1 MGEARMGENGIC
13 EKEKRWLIKRNTK
26 IVLTVAI
33 AWLSGLASG
42 QSDSNPSTDGGLSS
56 AASAEL
62 LMKMNRAFA
71 DEDYDGTFTYDAGED
86 LSSIRVVHKVVNGEQ
101 RERLVHLNGA
111 PREILRHGEEVVCKV
126 MPGDDL
132 AVLENSIPAGPF
144 ARAFVR
150 EFERLGGSY
159 QVDDMGEG
167 RVAGRAAR
175 RLSITPKDDFRYGF
189 RLWLDAENHLLLR
202 SQLVDQ
208 QGQKLEEFL
217 FSSIVF
223 GDDVLDQALE
233 SEDMSGS
240 MVSHLTLKS
249 SSRESVDPLQ
259 DGRVAWTVA
268 WLPPGFKM
276 ASADI
281 RRKPASGES
290 VESMIYSD
298 GIASFSIFLEPMPQ
312 KGAARM
318 TARNGATVAIAR
330 GVRTLSGHFL
340 ATLVGEIPEPTGTR
354 IVESISA
361 E

>member
-1 MGEARMGENGIC
+1 MGVKELG
-13 EKEKRWLIKRNTK
+13 EKEKLRLIKRNTL
-26 IVLTVAI
+26 VLLTITFAFM
-33 AWLSGLASG
+33 SGSASA
-42 QSDSNPSTDGGLSS
+42 QSDSNSTSDGVLSS

-62 LMKMNRAFA
+62 LMKMNLAFA

-86 LSSIRVVHKVVNGEQ
+86 LSSIRVVHKVVDGEQ

-167 RVAGRAAR
+167 RVAGRTAR
-175 RLSITPKDDFRYGF
+175 RLAITPKDDFRFGY

-217 FSSIVF
+217 FSNIVF
-223 GDDVLDQALE
+223 GDEVLDRALE
-233 SEDMSGS
+233 SEDMNGS

-249 SSRESVDPLQ
+249 SSNGSVDPVR
-259 DGRVAWTVA
+259 DGRVLWTVE

-281 RRKPASGES
+281 RRKPAGGES

-330 GVRTLSGHFL
+330 GVPTPDGHFL

-361 E
+361 Q